1 MDTLFQD
8 IRYAFRSLRRAKGY
22 SAVMI
27 SVMALGIGV
36 NVTVFALVYAFQ
48 FRPWPL
54 PESGRIVA
62 MTMTEPRRGFTDMGM
77 SWQNFFDIRE
87 RAKSYEHLGGEW
99 QNVAMVTLN
108 KEPERL
114 AAGVL
119 TADVLPAIGVMPKM
133 GRNFTRD
140 EEVWGHNWNQILISD
155 HIWRDRYHSDPNILG
170 QTIRMNGRVRQV
182 IGVMP
187 PKFRYPEVADFWIPG
202 GYNAAEDKRTDTQL
216 LLVGRL
222 KPGVTVAQ
230 ADAEAKTIFAQL
242 VKEHPELKEYS
253 AQVTTMQER
262 QAADSRPFVMFLLF
276 AVIFVLLI
284 ACANV
289 ANLGLVRAA
298 ARRREIALRTAMGA
312 TRGRIIRQ
320 LLTESVMISM
330 AGGLLGILLGYWGNK
345 LWPMGVPLE
354 MPFWLNCAI
363 DGPVLLY
370 TAVITVVA
378 GIVFGLAPAWHASG
392 ESFLDAL
399 REGTSQAGSSRMSR
413 YLRNAFVVAE
423 VSLSLV
429 LLIGAGLMVRSLQR
443 LQSEGERLRPDGL
456 VTASVIIPIASYPD
470 ENAMRV
476 FYGEFVRRLKAE
488 PGVHEVGGA
497 TQLPL
502 SRNSDQ
508 QVLLTPTTG
517 DPKNG
522 VVTHDAKIL
531 PGTIAML
538 GMRVVEGREFTARD
552 DEHAPRVAM
561 INQALAKR
569 LYGNKSPLGER
580 IRFNG
585 EPDSIGWRTIVG
597 VTENVEMEVESSR
610 PVAFVTW
617 LPEMQQAEQWVHVLV
632 RADGDGSQGAAAMRR
647 VMRSLDP
654 NLPLMDLRTLREE
667 LRFSMWVKR
676 LLSAIVGVL
685 AVLAFIIAA
694 VGLYG
699 VVAYS
704 VAQRTREIGIRMALG
719 ADAPNVVRM
728 VVAQSARL
736 TLIGL
741 GIGLASAFAL
751 TRFLTAV
758 IAGVSP
764 TDPPTFAIVSGL
776 LALSGIAAA
785 WVPAMRAAR
794 VDPMVALRY
803 E

>member
-1 MDTLFQD
+1 MDTLIQD
-8 IRYAFRSLRRAKGY
+8 IRYALRSLRRAKGY

-531 PGTIAML
+531 LGTIAML